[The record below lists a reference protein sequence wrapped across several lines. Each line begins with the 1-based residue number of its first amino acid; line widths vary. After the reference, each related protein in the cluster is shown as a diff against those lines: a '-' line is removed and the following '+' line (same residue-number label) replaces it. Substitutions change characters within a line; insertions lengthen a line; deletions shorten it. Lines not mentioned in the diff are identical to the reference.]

1 MLHMFSKNVEKNSS
15 CCSQITEKH
24 THTHTHHVAADRSL
38 LPESQNKSI
47 FTSVVWLG
55 RIHMRI
61 NSRAAIVVATDS
73 TVQKSGGVRNGEDER
88 KYCGGARQSPWGW
101 GGGGGWRWADT
112 NQNQKR
118 TPWVYM
124 TTADTCASVIWN
136 DTTSELHDSCSSS
149 SYLKM
154 HFSPTNPNN
163 RTLN

>member
-24 THTHTHHVAADRSL
+24 THTHIMWLQIGAYCLSHKTNLFSPRLFGSAVFTWESIAGRRLWWRLTQLCRKVGEWEMGKMKGNIVAAQGN
-38 LPESQNKSI
+38 P
-47 FTSVVWLG
+47 
-55 RIHMRI
+55 H
-61 NSRAAIVVATDS
+61 
-73 TVQKSGGVRNGEDER
+73 GGG
-88 KYCGGARQSPWGW
+88 